1 MAVMCHTFPSFT
13 FLNSNHNSFL
23 SPNPSFFFGGTQRFK
38 LLSIS
43 SIPQSSSSSS
53 SVSSPPIFLPFLEEE
68 EEEEPKMVVEDER
81 NDKFP
86 DDPIYKF
93 LKSRKSTQ
101 DPPRESKLSLQR
113 NRRTAWHLADDIQE
127 DEPEMEFEFKGGRV
141 EEKDEVG
148 LDERSEIEGIV
159 GEIMGI
165 ANNLPENSTLG
176 EQLSGYEGRVG
187 ETECVEVLE
196 LMIQEGMMMSCL
208 YFYEWM
214 GLQEPSMVTPRAC
227 SVLFPALGRAGMGG
241 ELMILWRNLLDTREF
256 RDVHVYNAAMS
267 GLLSSGRYQDA
278 WKVYDAME
286 MNNILPDRVTGSTM
300 ITVMRKEGKTAK
312 DAWDFFERMNRKGV
326 KWSLEV
332 VGALIKSFCD
342 EGLQKQALI
351 IQGEM
356 EKKGISSNTIVYNT
370 LIDAYCKSN
379 QLEEAEA
386 LFVEMKTKGL
396 SPSTATYN
404 IFMDAYSKRMQ
415 PEIVEKLLQEMQSTG
430 LEPNV
435 KSYTNLIS
443 AYGRQ
448 KKMSDMA
455 ADAFLRMKK
464 AGIKPTS
471 HSYTALIHA
480 YSISGW
486 HEKAYK
492 AFENMLREGIK
503 PSIETYT
510 ALLDAFRRAGDAQT
524 LKEIWKSMIQEKIEG
539 TRITFNILLDGFAKQ
554 GHYVEAR
561 DVISEFGKIGFQ
573 PTVVTYNMLINAY
586 GRGGQHLK
594 LPQLLKE
601 MTALNLKPDSV
612 TYATM
617 IYAFIR
623 VRDFKRAFYY
633 HKQMVKSGQVP
644 DAESYQKLR
653 AILNVK
659 AALKNKKDK
668 SAILG
673 IVNSKMGMLKAKKKG
688 KKDEFWKNRKKNVRF
703 HNPDHVE
710 R

>member
-1 MAVMCHTFPSFT
+1 MIE
-13 FLNSNHNSFL
+13 
-23 SPNPSFFFGGTQRFK
+23 Q
-38 LLSIS
+38 
-43 SIPQSSSSSS
+43 
-53 SVSSPPIFLPFLEEE
+53 FLEFEKCGE
-68 EEEEPKMVVEDER
+68 WFKKARGCIALEFE
-81 NDKFP
+81 
-86 DDPIYKF
+86 DDPIYRF
-93 LKSRKSTQ
+93 FKSRNSTQ
-101 DPPRESKLSLQR
+101 DPPRESRLTLQKK
-113 NRRTAWHLADDIQE
+113 RRTAWHLADDNE
-127 DEPEMEFEFKGGRV
+127 DTETEPEIGFELTGERI
-141 EEKDEVG
+141 EERNELGD
-148 LDERSEIEGIV
+148 DERPEIEGIV
-159 GEIMGI
+159 GEILGI
-165 ANNLPENSTLG
+165 ARNLPENLTLG
-176 EQLSGYEGRVG
+176 ELLSGYEGRVG
-187 ETECVEVLE
+187 DTDCVQVLE
-196 LMIQEGMMMSCL
+196 FMIQEGMMMSCL

-227 SVLFPALGRAGMGG
+227 SVLFPALGRARMGG
-241 ELMILWRNLLDTREF
+241 KLMILWRNLPDSSDF

-267 GLLSSGRYQDA
+267 GLLTSGRYQDV
-278 WKVYDAME
+278 WKVYEEME

-300 ITVMRKEGKTAK
+300 ITVIRKQGRKAK
-312 DAWDFFERMNRKGV
+312 DAWDFFERMNRKGI

-370 LIDAYCKSN
+370 LVDAYCKSN

-415 PEIVEKLLQEMQSTG
+415 PEIVENILEEMQNTG

-492 AFENMLREGIK
+492 AFENMRREGIK

-510 ALLDAFRRAGDAQT
+510 ALLDAFRRAGDVQT

-539 TRITFNILLDGFAKQ
+539 TRVTFNILLDGFAKQ

-561 DVISEFGKIGFQ
+561 DVICEFGKIGFQ
-573 PTVVTYNMLINAY
+573 PTVITYNMLINAY
-586 GRGGQHLK
+586 ARGGQDLK

-601 MTALNLKPDSV
+601 MIALNLKPDSV

-617 IYAFIR
+617 IYAFVR

-633 HKQMVKSGQVP
+633 HKQMVKSGQIP
-644 DAESYQKLR
+644 DTESYQKLR
-653 AILNVK
+653 SILNVK
-659 AALKNKKDK
+659 AAVKNKKDK

-673 IVNSKMGMLKAKKKG
+673 IVNSKMGMVKDKRRVQ
-688 KKDEFWKNRKKNVRF
+688 KDEFWKNKKKNVRF
-703 HNPDHVE
+703 HNPDHVG